1 MYNVMKKLNHIIS
14 LLVLALVGLSLT
26 ACSND
31 DLDTNQYVGD
41 FSLQAFGPCPV
52 LRGGTLYFY
61 GTNLDQVTEIDLPG
75 SGAITAIDVLEKGAH
90 SKISITVP
98 AEGGVEGLVTLKSA
112 TGKEITSVSP
122 ITFREDI
129 TITSVFIGEEG
140 NLTGDVGDLVTIKG
154 DYLNLMNGV
163 TFAGGYTV
171 TELESH
177 DRYTITVR
185 IPKEA
190 TSGKLTLTD
199 LAETPVELQTDE
211 AIIVNLPEPT
221 QVALTLKAGG
231 TITISGV
238 GMDQIQSVI
247 LQGATIEE
255 DAITLSE
262 DGKSISF
269 TLPEAAADGEITLVT
284 YSGSKISAGTVTTVA
299 PSNLAVVG
307 LVKNGQ
313 KMTVT
318 GKDLELVKSV
328 AFEKAGAYEG
338 ELTIAAEKIEIAAV
352 PDGAQDGDLTLTMLN
367 GKSVTVAYTLV
378 KPTVTSADPATI
390 TAGQEIVI
398 SGTDLDLVSSI
409 VFPGDAE
416 QTVEKAD
423 FAEQKEESIKVTV
436 PAASVGADFKLVLIN
451 GTEVEAK
458 GVLTINAASD
468 PAISESPAGAVAGD
482 EVTIVG
488 KNFNNVAN
496 LYIGETKV
504 TRYVSR
510 SNTEIT
516 FKVPEAAV
524 GDYKI
529 IMEDFDGKTY
539 EGPAFAI
546 QPAEITLWEGSVS
559 TGVWST
565 NAELLSDGGTE
576 LTNAGAKVGDVI
588 RIYAIPDAST
598 WQYKVIEGHWSDND
612 NPYAYSMSWDSS
624 SFESVGD
631 NVVMKFTLTETI
643 LSRALTVNW
652 WGNVFIVQG
661 ENVTITKLTISSK

>member
-1 MYNVMKKLNHIIS
+1 MKKLNHIIS
-14 LLVLALVGLSLT
+14 LLVLALFGLLLT
-26 ACSND
+26 ACSKNELNTD
-31 DLDTNQYVGD
+31 QYVGD
-41 FSLQAFGPCPV
+41 FSLNAFGPCPV

-199 LAETPVELQTDE
+199 LAETPTELQTDE
-211 AIIVNLPEPT
+211 AITINLPEPT
-221 QVALTLKAGG
+221 PVALTLKAGE
-231 TITISGV
+231 TITITGV
-238 GMDQIQSVI
+238 GMDQIQSVL

-255 DAITLSE
+255 SDITLSE

-269 TLPEAAADGEITLVT
+269 KLPEAAADGEITLVT
-284 YSGSKISAGTVTTVA
+284 YSGSKISAGTVTSVV

-307 LVKNGQ
+307 QVKNGQ
-313 KMTVT
+313 KMTVS
-318 GKDLELVKSV
+318 GKDLELVKSLSF
-328 AFEKAGAYEG
+328 ANAGGYEG
-338 ELTIAAEKIEIAAV
+338 EFTVSANQVVITQV
-352 PDGAQDGDLTLTMLN
+352 PETAQDGDLTLTMMN
-367 GKSVTVAYTLV
+367 GKSVTVVYTLV
-378 KPTVTSADPATI
+378 KPTVSGVDPATI
-390 TAGQEIVI
+390 TAGEEIVI
-398 SGTDLDLVSSI
+398 SGTDLDLVASI
-409 VFPGDAE
+409 IFPGDAE
-416 QTVEKAD
+416 QTVAKAD
-423 FAEQKEESIKVTV
+423 FVGQQEEGIQLNV
-436 PAASVGADFKLVLIN
+436 PAACSGSDFKLILVN
-451 GTEVEAK
+451 GTEVAAQ
-458 GVLTINAASD
+458 GVLTINPATD
-468 PAISESPAGAVAGD
+468 PAISESPAGGVAGE
-482 EVTIVG
+482 EVTIKG

-496 LYIGETKV
+496 LYIGDVKV

-516 FKVPEAAV
+516 FKVPEAEV

-529 IMEDFDGKTY
+529 IMEDFDGKKY

-546 QPAEITLWEGSVS
+546 LPSEITIWEG
-559 TGVWST
+559 T
-565 NAELLSDGGTE
+565 
-576 LTNAGAKVGDVI
+576 VGPPNWNGDQT
-588 RIYAIPDAST
+588 IPFTSEMKAQLVVGKT
-598 WQYKVIEGHWSDND
+598 LGIE
-612 NPYAYSMSWDSS
+612 
-624 SFESVGD
+624 F
-631 NVVMKFTLTETI
+631 
-643 LSRALTVNW
+643 TVNNGWGQMEICGSW
-652 WGNVFIVQG
+652 WTQLQGPKDAWVASGNSLNEEGRAIMNFSTSGVFEFLILQG
-661 ENVTITKLTISSK
+661 DIDILTTQGAMLFVGGGELYVTRLYVK

>member
-1 MYNVMKKLNHIIS
+1 MKKINQIFS

-199 LAETPVELQTDE
+199 LAETPTELQTDE
-211 AIIVNLPEPT
+211 AIIINLPEPT
-221 QVALTLKAGG
+221 PVALTLKAGE
-231 TITISGV
+231 TITITGV
-238 GMDQIQSVI
+238 GMDQIQSVL

-255 DAITLSE
+255 SDITLSE

-269 TLPEAAADGEITLVT
+269 KLPEAAADGEITLVT
-284 YSGSKISAGTVTTVA
+284 YSGSKISAGTVTSVV

-307 LVKNGQ
+307 QVKNGQ
-313 KMTVT
+313 KMTVS
-318 GKDLELVKSV
+318 GKDLELVKSLSF
-328 AFEKAGAYEG
+328 ANAGGYEG
-338 ELTIAAEKIEIAAV
+338 EFTVSANQVVITKV
-352 PDGAQDGDLTLTMLN
+352 PDTAQDGDLTLTMMN

-378 KPTVTSADPATI
+378 KPTVSSVDPATI
-390 TAGQEIVI
+390 TAGEEIVI
-398 SGTDLDLVSSI
+398 FGTDLDLVASI
-409 VFPGDAE
+409 IFPGDAE
-416 QTVEKAD
+416 QTVAKAD
-423 FAEQKEESIKVTV
+423 FVDQQEEGIQLNV
-436 PAASVGADFKLVLIN
+436 PAACSGSDFKLILVN
-451 GTEVEAK
+451 GTEVAAQ
-458 GVLTINAASD
+458 GVLTINPATD
-468 PAISESPAGAVAGD
+468 PAISESPAGGVAGE
-482 EVTIVG
+482 EVTIKG

-496 LYIGETKV
+496 LYIGDVKV

-516 FKVPEAAV
+516 FKVPEAEV

-529 IMEDFDGKTY
+529 IMEDFDGKKY

-546 QPAEITLWEGSVS
+546 LPAEITIWEGRV
-559 TGVWST
+559 GPPNWSGDQT
-565 NAELLSDGGTE
+565 IPFTSEMKAQLV
-576 LTNAGAKVGDVI
+576 VGK
-588 RIYAIPDAST
+588 T
-598 WQYKVIEGHWSDND
+598 LGIE
-612 NPYAYSMSWDSS
+612 
-624 SFESVGD
+624 F
-631 NVVMKFTLTETI
+631 
-643 LSRALTVNW
+643 TVNNGWGQMEICGAW
-652 WGNVFIVQG
+652 WDQLQGPKDAWVASGQSLNEQGRAIMNFSTSGVFEFPILQG
-661 ENVTITKLTISSK
+661 DIDILTAQGAMLFVGGGELYVTRLYVK

>member
-1 MYNVMKKLNHIIS
+1 MKKINHIFS
-14 LLVLALVGLSLT
+14 LLVLALVGLSLA

-98 AEGGVEGLVTLKSA
+98 AEGGIEGLVTLKSA

-190 TSGKLTLTD
+190 SSGKLTLTD
-199 LAETPVELQTDE
+199 LAETPTELQTDE
-211 AIIVNLPEPT
+211 AITINLPEPT
-221 QVALTLKAGG
+221 PVALTLKAGE
-231 TITISGV
+231 TITITGV
-238 GMDQIQSVI
+238 GLDQIQSVL
-247 LQGATIEE
+247 LQGATIEKS
-255 DAITLSE
+255 DITLSE

-269 TLPEAAADGEITLVT
+269 KLPEAAADGEITLVT
-284 YSGSKISAGTVTTVA
+284 YSGSKISAGTVTPVV

-307 LVKNGQ
+307 QVKNGQ
-313 KMTVT
+313 KMTVS
-318 GKDLELVKSV
+318 GKDLELVKSLSF
-328 AFEKAGAYEG
+328 ANAGGYEG
-338 ELTIAAEKIEIAAV
+338 EFTVSANQVVIAKV
-352 PDGAQDGDLTLTMLN
+352 PETAQDGDLTLTMMN
-367 GKSVTVAYTLV
+367 GKSVAVAYTLV
-378 KPTVTSADPATI
+378 KPTVSGVDPATI
-390 TAGQEIVI
+390 TAGEEIVI
-398 SGTDLDLVSSI
+398 SGTDLDLVASI
-409 VFPGDAE
+409 IFPGDAE
-416 QTVEKAD
+416 QTVAKAD
-423 FAEQKEESIKVTV
+423 FVDQQEEGIQLKV
-436 PAASVGADFKLVLIN
+436 PAACAGSDFKLILVN
-451 GTEVEAK
+451 GTEVAAQ
-458 GVLTINAASD
+458 GVLTINPATD
-468 PAISESPAGAVAGD
+468 PAISESPAGGVAGE
-482 EVTIVG
+482 EVTIKG

-496 LYIGETKV
+496 LYIGDVKV

-516 FKVPEAAV
+516 FKVPEAEV

-529 IMEDFDGKTY
+529 IMEDFDGKKY

-546 QPAEITLWEGSVS
+546 LPAEITIWEGRV
-559 TGVWST
+559 GPPNWSGDQT
-565 NAELLSDGGTE
+565 IPFTSEMKAQLV
-576 LTNAGAKVGDVI
+576 VGK
-588 RIYAIPDAST
+588 T
-598 WQYKVIEGHWSDND
+598 LCIE
-612 NPYAYSMSWDSS
+612 
-624 SFESVGD
+624 F
-631 NVVMKFTLTETI
+631 
-643 LSRALTVNW
+643 TVNNGWGQMEICGSW
-652 WGNVFIVQG
+652 WTQLQGPKDAWVASGQSLNDEGRAIMNFSTSGVFEFPILQG
-661 ENVTITKLTISSK
+661 DIDILTTQGAMLFVGGGELYVTRLYVK

>member
-1 MYNVMKKLNHIIS
+1 MKKLNHIIS

-199 LAETPVELQTDE
+199 LAETPTELQTDE
-211 AIIVNLPEPT
+211 AIIINLPEPT
-221 QVALTLKAGG
+221 PVALTLKAGE
-231 TITISGV
+231 TITITGV
-238 GMDQIQSVI
+238 GMDQIQSVL

-255 DAITLSE
+255 SDITLSE

-269 TLPEAAADGEITLVT
+269 KLPEAAADGEITLVT
-284 YSGSKISAGTVTTVA
+284 YSGSKISAGTVTSVV

-307 LVKNGQ
+307 QVKNGQ
-313 KMTVT
+313 KMTIS
-318 GKDLELVKSV
+318 GKDLELVKSLSF
-328 AFEKAGAYEG
+328 ANAGGYEG
-338 ELTIAAEKIEIAAV
+338 EFTVSANQVVIAKV
-352 PDGAQDGDLTLTMLN
+352 PDAAQDGDLTLTMMN

-378 KPTVTSADPATI
+378 KPTVSGVDPATI
-390 TAGQEIVI
+390 TAGEEIVI
-398 SGTDLDLVSSI
+398 SGTNLDLVASI
-409 VFPGDAE
+409 IFPGDTE
-416 QTVEKAD
+416 QTVAKAD
-423 FAEQKEESIKVTV
+423 FVDQQEEGIQLNV
-436 PAASVGADFKLVLIN
+436 PAACAGSDFKLVLVN
-451 GTEVEAK
+451 GTEVAAQ
-458 GVLTINAASD
+458 GVLTINPATD
-468 PAISESPAGAVAGD
+468 PAISESPAGAIAGD
-482 EVTIVG
+482 EVTIKG

-496 LYIGETKV
+496 LYIGEVKV

-516 FKVPEAAV
+516 FKVPEAEV

-529 IMEDFDGKTY
+529 IMEDFDGKKY

-546 QPAEITLWEGSVS
+546 KPAEITIWEGEADNMSS
-559 TGVWST
+559 WNNIEGIG
-565 NAELLSDGGTE
+565 SDSGTE
-576 LTNAGAKVGDVI
+576 LKAAGAQAGWIARFYGEFSDSWFEL
-588 RIYAIPDAST
+588 R
-598 WQYKVIEGHWSDND
+598 VIEGHWGDT
-612 NPYAYSMSWDSS
+612 YAT
-624 SFESVGD
+624 FGVGD
-631 NVVMKFTLTETI
+631 VKDGCVQMELTQAI
-643 LSRALTVNW
+643 LDKAFQQQW
-652 WGNVFIVQG
+652 WGGTFIVSGQG
-661 ENVTITKLTISSK
+661 FKLTKVTVASK

>member
-1 MYNVMKKLNHIIS
+1 MKKINHIFS

-199 LAETPVELQTDE
+199 LAETPTELQTDE
-211 AIIVNLPEPT
+211 AIIINLPEPT
-221 QVALTLKAGG
+221 PVALTLKAGE
-231 TITISGV
+231 TITITGV
-238 GMDQIQSVI
+238 GMDQIQSVL

-255 DAITLSE
+255 SDITLSE

-269 TLPEAAADGEITLVT
+269 KLPEAAADGEITLVT
-284 YSGSKISAGTVTTVA
+284 YSGSKISAGTVTTVP

-307 LVKNGQ
+307 QVKNGQ
-313 KMTVT
+313 KMTVS
-318 GKDLELVKSV
+318 GKDLELVKSLSF
-328 AFEKAGAYEG
+328 ANAGGYEG
-338 ELTIAAEKIEIAAV
+338 EFTVSANQVVITKV
-352 PDGAQDGDLTLTMLN
+352 PETAQDGDLTLTMMN

-378 KPTVTSADPATI
+378 KPTVSGVDPATI
-390 TAGQEIVI
+390 TAGEEIVI
-398 SGTDLDLVSSI
+398 SGTDLDLVASI
-409 VFPGDAE
+409 IFPGDAE
-416 QTVEKAD
+416 QTVAKAD
-423 FAEQKEESIKVTV
+423 FVDQQEEGIQLNV
-436 PAASVGADFKLVLIN
+436 PAACSGSDFKLILVN
-451 GTEVEAK
+451 GTEVAAQ
-458 GVLTINAASD
+458 GVLTINPATD
-468 PAISESPAGAVAGD
+468 PAISESPAGGVAGE
-482 EVTIVG
+482 EVTIKG

-496 LYIGETKV
+496 LYIGDVKV

-516 FKVPEAAV
+516 FKVPEAEV

-529 IMEDFDGKTY
+529 IMEDFDGKKY

-546 QPAEITLWEGSVS
+546 LPAEITIWEGTV
-559 TGVWST
+559 GPPNWSGDQMIPFT
-565 NAELLSDGGTE
+565 PEMKAQLV
-576 LTNAGAKVGDVI
+576 VGK
-588 RIYAIPDAST
+588 T
-598 WQYKVIEGHWSDND
+598 LGIE
-612 NPYAYSMSWDSS
+612 
-624 SFESVGD
+624 F
-631 NVVMKFTLTETI
+631 
-643 LSRALTVNW
+643 TVNGWGQMEICGSW
-652 WGNVFIVQG
+652 WTQLQGPKDAWVASGQSLNDEGRAIMNFSTSGVFEFPILQG
-661 ENVTITKLTISSK
+661 DIDILTTQGAMLFVGGGELYVTRLYVK

>member
-1 MYNVMKKLNHIIS
+1 MKKLNHIIS
-14 LLVLALVGLSLT
+14 LLVLALIGLSLT
-26 ACSND
+26 ACSKD
-31 DLDTNQYVGD
+31 DLNTDQYVGD
-41 FSLQAFGPCPV
+41 FSLEAFGPCPV

-75 SGAITAIDVLEKGAH
+75 SGAITAIDVLEKGSH

-98 AEGGVEGLVTLKSA
+98 AEGGIEGIVTLKSA
-112 TGKEITSVSP
+112 TGKEIQSVSP

-129 TITSVFIGEEG
+129 LVTDVYVGEEG
-140 NLTGDVGDLVTIKG
+140 NLAGDVGDIVTIKG

-171 TELESH
+171 TDFESH

-199 LAETPVELQTDE
+199 LAETPVELQTEE

-284 YSGSKISAGTVTTVA
+284 YSGSRISAGTVTTVA

-318 GKDLELVKSV
+318 GKDLELVKSA

-338 ELTIAAEKIEIAAV
+338 EMAITAEKIEIAAV
-352 PDGAQDGDLTLTMLN
+352 PDAAQDGNLTLTMLN

-378 KPTVTSADPATI
+378 KPTVTSADPSAI
-390 TAGQEIVI
+390 TAGAEIVI
-398 SGTDLDLVSSI
+398 NGTDLDLVSSI

-436 PAASVGADFKLVLIN
+436 PAASVGSDFKLVLIN
-451 GTEVEAK
+451 GAEVEAK

-488 KNFNNVAN
+488 KNFNNIAN

-546 QPAEITLWEGSVS
+546 QPAETTLWEGSVS
-559 TGVWST
+559 TGGWST
-565 NAELLSDGGTE
+565 NAELLSDGGAE

-588 RIYAIPDAST
+588 RVYATPDADT
-598 WQYKVIEGHWSDND
+598 WQFKIVEGHWSDND
-612 NPYAYSMSWDSS
+612 NPYASSMSWDSS
-624 SFESVGD
+624 SFESVDD
-631 NVVMKFTLTETI
+631 NVVMKFILTETI

-652 WGNVFIVQG
+652 WGNVFVVQG

>member
-1 MYNVMKKLNHIIS
+1 MKKLNHIIS
-14 LLVLALVGLSLT
+14 LLVLVLIGLSLT

-31 DLDTNQYVGD
+31 ELNTDQYVGD
-41 FSLQAFGPCPV
+41 FSLKAFGPCPV

-75 SGAITAIDVLEKGAH
+75 SGAITAIDVLEKGSH
-90 SKISITVP
+90 SKISINVP
-98 AEGGVEGLVTLKSA
+98 AEGGMEGIVTLKSS
-112 TGKEITSVSP
+112 TGKEIQSVSP

-129 TITSVFIGEEG
+129 IINEVYIGESG
-140 NLTGDVGDLVTIKG
+140 KLTGDVGDLVTIKG

-163 TFAGGYTV
+163 TFTGGYTV
-171 TELESH
+171 TELETH

-190 TSGKLTLTD
+190 ASGKLTLTD
-199 LAETPVELQTDE
+199 LAETPTELQTED
-211 AIIVNLPEPT
+211 AITINLPEITP
-221 QVALTLKAGG
+221 VALSLKSGG
-231 TITISGV
+231 TITISGK
-238 GMDQIQSVI
+238 GMDQIQSAI

-255 DAITLSE
+255 DAITLSK

-284 YSGSKISAGTVTTVA
+284 YSGSKISAGTITTVA
-299 PSNLAVVG
+299 PSSLAVVG
-307 LVKNGQ
+307 QVKNGQ
-313 KMTVT
+313 KMTVS

-338 ELTIAAEKIEIAAV
+338 EWTAAAEKIEIATV
-352 PDGAQDGDLTLTMLN
+352 PDAAQDGDLTLTMQN

-378 KPTVTSADPATI
+378 KPTVTGVDPSAI
-390 TAGQEIVI
+390 TAGAEIVI

-423 FAEQKEESIKVTV
+423 FAERKEESIKVTV
-436 PAASVGADFKLVLIN
+436 PAASVGSDFKLVLIN
-451 GTEVEAK
+451 GAEVEAK

-482 EVTIVG
+482 EVTITG
-488 KNFNNVAN
+488 KNFNNIAN

-546 QPAEITLWEGSVS
+546 MPAEITLWEGAVT
-559 TGVWST
+559 TGVWAT
-565 NAELLSDGGTE
+565 NATLLSDGGAE
-576 LTNAGAKVGDVI
+576 LSDAGAKVGDVI
-588 RIYAIPDAST
+588 RVYATPDAAT
-598 WQYKVIEGHWSDND
+598 WQFKIVEGHWDKVAT
-612 NPYAYSMSWDSS
+612 YATSMSWDSS
-624 SFESVGD
+624 SFESAGD
-631 NVVMKFTLTETI
+631 NVVMKFTLTEAI
-643 LSRALTVNW
+643 LNRALTVSW